1 MQQFLN
7 TLPVR
12 SFGGIVHD
20 GLFLQ
25 SPQAQDFFRQI
36 IVVRAAFRSVD
47 QLLLQLPHPFREG
60 FH

>member
-25 SPQAQDFFRQI
+25 FKQ
-36 IVVRAAFRSVD
+36 
-47 QLLLQLPHPFREG
+47 
-60 FH
+60 

>member
-25 SPQAQDFFRQI
+25 FPQAQDFFRQI
-36 IVVRAAFRSVD
+36 IVVRAAFVLSISSCCN
-47 QLLLQLPHPFREG
+47 
-60 FH
+60 